1 MILNCTTWA
10 IVRRL
15 TYRRPRRSTLCCCAW
30 TSVCSSLVLFAAGG
44 FTIWISVEFDAGSS
58 WIGFVIVLSALYW
71 TIQAMKY
78 HKSAT
83 TLSAGYQP
91 FNEQPQSQE
100 EPLRRSNAP
109 LIVEVDS
116 NGPNS
121 QHPMSLDP
129 NMSSTLSPK
138 SIYSQSLIRNAVP
151 PSPFIGTQ
159 GTDSYVAIPM
169 SITKSQP
176 RSDYG
181 TPQGTHHTLGSHL
194 EEENLEQEDEDKD
207 CHSLNDT
214 LTEPHAEDSIY
225 IEEVEEEEDVDGK
238 QEEKNDTLGGPER
251 KTSE

>member
-78 HKSAT
+78 HKSAH

-100 EPLRRSNAP
+100 EPPRRSNAP

-159 GTDSYVAIPM
+159 
-169 SITKSQP
+169 
-176 RSDYG
+176 DYG

-194 EEENLEQEDEDKD
+194 EEEDLEQEDEDKD